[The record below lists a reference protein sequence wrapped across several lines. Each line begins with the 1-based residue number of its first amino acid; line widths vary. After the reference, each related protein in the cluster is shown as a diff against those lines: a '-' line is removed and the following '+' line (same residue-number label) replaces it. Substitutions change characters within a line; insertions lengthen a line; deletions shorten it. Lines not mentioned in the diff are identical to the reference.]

1 MQREFLS
8 LYFIMNILNFVLK
21 VFTRL
26 FIIKVEIG
34 KIQDKS
40 LNQQL
45 K

>member
-8 LYFIMNILNFVLK
+8 LYFIMNILNFVLQ